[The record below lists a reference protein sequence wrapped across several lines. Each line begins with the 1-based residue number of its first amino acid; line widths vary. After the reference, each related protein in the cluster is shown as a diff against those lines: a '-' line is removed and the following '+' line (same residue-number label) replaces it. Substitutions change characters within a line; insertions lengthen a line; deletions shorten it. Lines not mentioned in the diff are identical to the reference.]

1 MNYTMNYEKLYK
13 SVLVKIQEA
22 LASTKDGH
30 KISGLTRDCLENI
43 FPELKEN
50 ENERIRKVLID
61 YFQAYKEK
69 KERGITTFN
78 GIPTDNILAWLE
90 KQSEQK
96 PQGKTALEAVKE
108 EKIDNQNCVNPADK
122 VEPKFHEGE
131 WLQYRNAKPFFVEEI
146 TKQGYVNGISCLPFD
161 WEDEIHLWSI
171 DDAKRGDVLVDA
183 YGNIGIFDKCY
194 DLDWMSCCSLGN
206 NGGFQYFT
214 VEHENEKTHPATKEQ
229 RELLFQKMKDA
240 RWEWD
245 SVNKDLK
252 RITKFKIGDK
262 VHCGDETQPVTI
274 IGITNDSYTTDSMIG
289 PIPFSEED
297 NWTLIKHKFNVDDW
311 IVFNGFILHID
322 EVVNGY
328 YRTTSISYAIHNSY
342 DWDIDNVARLWN
354 ISDAKCGDVLISSPH
369 KQPFVYNGNHTRDDI
384 GAYFGLNY
392 QGELLICD
400 SHGNNWTELTGVQP
414 ATEEQC
420 NTLFKKLHDSDYKWD
435 GEKKELWHKYL

>member
-22 LASTKDGH
+22 LASTKDDH

-90 KQSEQK
+90 KQGEQK

-108 EKIDNQNCVNPADK
+108 EKIDNQNCVKPSNN
-122 VEPKFHEGE
+122 VEPKFHPGD
-131 WLQYRNAKPFFVEEI
+131 WIIRNAEGFKHNTYLVKEVKDYYVCEELKGRRV
-146 TKQGYVNGISCLPFD
+146 TFTFNDVHNNFK
-161 WEDEIHLWSI
+161 LW
-171 DDAKRGDVLVDA
+171 D
-183 YGNIGIFDKCY
+183 
-194 DLDWMSCCSLGN
+194 
-206 NGGFQYFT
+206 
-214 VEHENEKTHPATKEQ
+214 
-229 RELLFQKMKDA
+229 
-240 RWEWD
+240 
-245 SVNKDLK
+245 
-252 RITKFKIGDK
+252 
-262 VHCGDETQPVTI
+262 
-274 IGITNDSYTTDSMIG
+274 
-289 PIPFSEED
+289 
-297 NWTLIKHKFNVDDW
+297 
-311 IVFNGFILHID
+311 
-322 EVVNGY
+322 
-328 YRTTSISYAIHNSY
+328 
-342 DWDIDNVARLWN
+342 